1 MRQEKASSNP
11 RTPPQVSKASR
22 SKRGHRRTNST
33 GGEDTSRSSL
43 KKITGAVRGSPS
55 KKIEALLTAR
65 FERLSDVD
73 RVRRVKMNSEKLM
86 KVLVAQ
92 SVNTIFT

>member
-1 MRQEKASSNP
+1 MRQEKAFSNSK
-11 RTPPQVSKASR
+11 TPQVGKNSR
-22 SKRGHRRTNST
+22 SEHGHRRTNSA
-33 GGEDTSRSSL
+33 GGGKETHGSSL
-43 KKITGAVRGSPS
+43 KKITGAVGGSSS

-86 KVLVAQ
+86 KVL
-92 SVNTIFT
+92 